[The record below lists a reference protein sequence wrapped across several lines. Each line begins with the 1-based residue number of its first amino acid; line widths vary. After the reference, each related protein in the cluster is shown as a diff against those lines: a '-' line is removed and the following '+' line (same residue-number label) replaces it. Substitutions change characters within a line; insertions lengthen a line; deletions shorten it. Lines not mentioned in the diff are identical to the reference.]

1 VNEEQPAEVT
11 EESITPPSPS
21 DQPADTVPEMVSAE
35 NELEQVKAQAAE
47 YLDGWQ
53 RSRAEL
59 DNFRK
64 RAMRERIELEP
75 QARSET
81 ILALLP
87 ALDDFDRAMEN
98 LPEDLSQHDWVNGVI
113 LVHRK
118 LHAQIE
124 ALGFTEIEATG
135 QIFDPAFHEA
145 VTHEASGN
153 TLSGYVIGI
162 VRRGYRMGDRVIRPA
177 LVRVAN

>member
-1 VNEEQPAEVT
+1 VNEEQPAEIT
-11 EESITPPSPS
+11 EESAATPAPS
-21 DQPADTVPEMVSAE
+21 DQPADTASDAVSADTE
-35 NELEQVKAQAAE
+35 VEQLKAQAAE

-53 RSRAEL
+53 RARAEF

-64 RAMRERIELEP
+64 RAMRERAELEP
-75 QARSET
+75 QARSEAV
-81 ILALLP
+81 LELLP

-118 LHAQIE
+118 LHAQME
-124 ALGFTEIEATG
+124 TLGFIEIEAEG
-135 QIFDPAFHEA
+135 QAFDPAFHEA
-145 VTHEASGN
+145 VTHEASEH
-153 TLSGYVIGI
+153 TPSGHVIGV
-162 VRRGYRMGDRVIRPA
+162 VRRGYRMGDRIVRPA